1 MLQSMTGFGGS
12 ERGIFKVEVRSLNH
26 RYLEISVRMPT
37 SLIEQEINI
46 RNIIKKRIKRGKIDV
61 FVTISDKKNIRVN
74 VNKDLA
80 RQVYEAFSE
89 LQRDLNLPGSLD
101 IGFFSGYKELFLVE
115 EPSVDIQ
122 DMYEAVEDAL
132 SNLEQMRKAEG
143 EALSIE
149 LMDHLNKIEGICSK
163 IKDKAK
169 DRTIW
174 LRDNLLKKIKDI
186 TADLTLDE
194 VRIAQEVIFLAQK
207 SDISEE
213 LERLKSHIEQFRTSL
228 TINGSVG
235 KKLDFIIQEMNRE
248 VNTIASKSDALEII
262 RNIVDLKLELERMR
276 EQVQNIQ

>member
-1 MLQSMTGFGGS
+1 MLQSMTGFGSS

-37 SLIEQEINI
+37 TLMEQEINI
-46 RNIIKKRIKRGKIDV
+46 RNIIKKRIKRGKLDV
-61 FVTISDKKNIRVN
+61 FVTISDKKNIRLT

-80 RQVYEAFSE
+80 KQVYNAFSE
-89 LQRDLNLPGSLD
+89 LQKDLNLSGVLD
-101 IGFFSGYKELFLVE
+101 IGFFSGYKELFLIE
-115 EPSVDIQ
+115 EPSLDIQ
-122 DMYEAVEDAL
+122 DMYEALEDAL

-149 LMDHLNKIEGICSK
+149 LIGHLKKIEDICSK
-163 IKDKAK
+163 IKDIAK
-169 DRTIW
+169 DRTVW

-207 SDISEE
+207 SDVSEE
-213 LERLKSHIEQFRTSL
+213 LERLKSHIEQFRSSL
-228 TINGSVG
+228 TIDGSVG

-248 VNTIASKSDALEII
+248 TNTIASKTDDLEII

>member
-1 MLQSMTGFGGS
+1 MTGFGGS

-26 RYLEISVRMPT
+26 RYLEISVRLPT
-37 SLIEQEINI
+37 TLIEQEINI

-61 FVTISDKKNIRVN
+61 FVTISDKKNIRLT

-80 RQVYEAFSE
+80 RQVYNAFSE
-89 LQRDLNLPGSLD
+89 LKKDLNLSGSLD
-101 IGFFSGYKELFLVE
+101 IGFFSGYKELFLIE
-115 EPSVDIQ
+115 EPSLDIQ
-122 DMYEAVEDAL
+122 DMYEALEDAL
-132 SNLEQMRKAEG
+132 SSLEQMRKAEG

-149 LMDHLNKIEGICSK
+149 LIEHLKKIEDICSK
-163 IKDKAK
+163 IKDIAK
-169 DRTIW
+169 DKTVW

-213 LERLKSHIEQFRTSL
+213 LERLKSHIEQFRSSL
-228 TINGSVG
+228 TIDGSVG

-248 VNTIASKSDALEII
+248 TNTIASKTDDLEII
-262 RNIVDLKLELERMR
+262 RSIVDLKLELERMR

>member
-26 RYLEISVRMPT
+26 RYLEISVRVPT

-89 LQRDLNLPGSLD
+89 LQKDLNLPGSLD

-122 DMYEAVEDAL
+122 DMYEALEDAL

-262 RNIVDLKLELERMR
+262 RDIVDLKLELERMR